1 MKKRITLCLIA
12 GIFLLS
18 GCSAKNG
25 ALIGG
30 TTGVIAGGLLG
41 AGLSKQHVGNGKTTQ
56 SALQVGLALG
66 VAGALLG
73 AGTGYMVEKATHK
86 DDKEIKEM
94 IQSEKQIK
102 EMKR

>member
-1 MKKRITLCLIA
+1 MKKRITLCFIA
-12 GIFLLS
+12 GVLLLS

-30 TTGVIAGGLLG
+30 TTAAIAGGLLG

-66 VAGALLG
+66 VVGALLG
-73 AGTGYMVEKATHK
+73 AGTGYVVEEATHK
-86 DDKEIKEM
+86 DDNEIKEM

-102 EMKR
+102 EMNR